1 VKGGAPQRFV
11 PMSTKFFNNTDTPL
25 IDKFSGIAKSMAG
38 FDLFHAVV
46 GYFRSSGYFKLR
58 KELENV
64 SEIRILVGINIDKI
78 FRHHD
83 PSLLFTPDSHP
94 DEVVKQFRE
103 NTLNDIRQAD
113 YDADTEQGI
122 LQLFEDV
129 SSGKLQL
136 RIHATHNLH
145 AKFYLCLPKNH
156 NEHSDG
162 WVIMGSSNLTDSG
175 LGLSDP
181 PRYELN
187 VAMKDYDDVHYCEE
201 EFQKLWAN
209 SVPVTDKDMAG
220 IRTTT
225 HLDDRQITPYELYM
239 KVLVETFGSMVE
251 DSFDLDPTQ
260 YGFKNIFY
268 QRDAVVQGYQM
279 LLKHN
284 GCFIADVVGL
294 GKTPVATMIAK
305 RFVQSNGR
313 FTKILVVTPPAVRD
327 EWEKTFKKF
336 KIENTWF
343 VNNGSLDKV
352 LDGKENYPFPHE
364 YDVVI
369 VDEAH
374 NFRNDGT
381 MGYEA
386 LEYICKSPRSHRG
399 RVEGDRKK
407 VMLLSATPLNNTP
420 SDIRSLLLL
429 FQDDDDTTIE
439 GLNDIKGTFSDW
451 VQDYKRIMKDRDS
464 IPRAQFLGQINH
476 IYDQIRHCVLE
487 PVMVRRT
494 RNNILNEPR
503 YRKDLEEQHIV
514 FPKIAPLRD
523 YQYNMSRELA
533 DLFSYTIHLLTDTR
547 TEKNPDGVGLHYAR
561 YRAVE
566 FLLDNILY
574 KGKRGSHIA
583 KLLMGIF
590 RTHMVKRLESSFTAF
605 KKSLHTFLDITNGM
619 IEMFENDNVLIAPD
633 YNVKELQQDK
643 SLDEIIQ
650 YIEKKGESK
659 EDFVFSKDDFNKEF
673 LPMLQYD
680 KQLLEDLCEKWD
692 AVEEDPKL
700 EKFISI
706 LKKEILNSAIN
717 QEGKLVIFSESVDTV
732 EYLSAELKKR
742 LHRSDIQDVSAKNR
756 NRLREKIRQNF
767 DANYEGEMRDDLNIL
782 ITSDALAEGVN
793 LHRANIIVSYD
804 SPWNASRL
812 MQRNGRVNRIGSK
825 ADTIYNYMF
834 YPSEEG
840 DEQINL
846 YNNALI
852 KLQGFH
858 SALGEDSQIFSHEEI
873 VRDFKLY
880 NTNVKDETD
889 RSLELYREVREIYD
903 HRREYYD
910 YLKKL
915 PPKSRVIRRAT
926 GGAQTPL
933 TVAFLTSPVKTDY
946 IRVDHLDRPQSL
958 TFLEAADLLR
968 AEPEERSLPF
978 EAASADHFRQVKRA
992 LELYRE
998 QIVKQNNTAS
1008 LKLNNRDKATTDAL
1022 AFIRKHVRPIMIDE
1036 EGKAMCDRIMDS
1048 LEIGRFSK
1056 KLPTE
1061 INKLAKIQ
1069 KGRNPLTQDQLYDQI
1084 ADLADTY
1091 CPESIARKSATTNVQ
1106 PEIIVSETLT

>member
-1 VKGGAPQRFV
+1 
-11 PMSTKFFNNTDTPL
+11 MSTKFFNNIETRL
-25 IDKFSGIAKSMAG
+25 MDKFHGIASAMAN
-38 FDLFHAVV
+38 FDIFHAVV

-58 KELENV
+58 KELEDV
-64 SEIRILVGINIDKI
+64 CEIRILVGINIDSI
-78 FRHHD
+78 FLRHD

-94 DEVVKQFRE
+94 EEAVGKFRQDMLD
-103 NTLNDIRQAD
+103 NIRRAD
-113 YDADTEQGI
+113 YDDETEQGI

-129 SSGKLQL
+129 ASGKLQL

-175 LGLSDP
+175 LGLSEP

-201 EFQKLWAN
+201 EFQKLWGD
-209 SVPVTDKDMAG
+209 SVPVTAKDMAD
-220 IRTTT
+220 IQTVT
-225 HLDDRQITPYELYM
+225 HLKNREVTPYELYM

-260 YGFKNIFY
+260 YGFKDISY

-305 RFVQSNGR
+305 RFVQANGR
-313 FTKILVVTPPAVRD
+313 FTKILVVTPPAVRE
-327 EWEKTFKKF
+327 EWEKTFEKF
-336 KIENTWF
+336 RIENRWF

-352 LDGKENYPFPHE
+352 LGGKENYPLPHE

-381 MGYEA
+381 LGYQD
-386 LEYICKSPRSHRG
+386 LEVICKTTRSHRG

-420 SDIRSLLLL
+420 SDIRNLLLL
-429 FQDDDDTTIE
+429 FQDDDDSTIE
-439 GLNDIKGTFSDW
+439 GLTDIKGTFSEW
-451 VQDYKRIMKDRDS
+451 ISDYKHIMKERDTL
-464 IPRAQFLGQINH
+464 PREQFLRQINH
-476 IYDQIRHCVLE
+476 IYDQIRHRILE

-503 YRKDLEEQHIV
+503 YRKDLDGQNIV

-523 YQYNMSRELA
+523 YRYNMSRELA
-533 DLFSYTIHLLTDTR
+533 DLFSYTINLLTDTR
-547 TEKNPDGVGLHYAR
+547 TGDNPDGKGLHYAR

-566 FLLDNILY
+566 FLIDSSLY

-590 RTHMVKRLESSFTAF
+590 RTHLVKRLESSFFAF
-605 KKSLHTFLDITNGM
+605 KKSLHTFLNITNGM
-619 IEMFENDNVLIAPD
+619 IEMFRQDKVLIAPD

-650 YIEKKGESK
+650 YIEGKGENK
-659 EDFVFSKDDFNKEF
+659 EDFVFSKDDFRDDF
-673 LPMLQYD
+673 LPMLEYD
-680 KQLLEDLCEKWD
+680 KRLLESLCRQWD
-692 AVEEDPKL
+692 AVIEDPKL
-700 EKFISI
+700 ENFITI
-706 LKKEILNSAIN
+706 MKKEILDPAIN
-717 QEGKLVIFSESVDTV
+717 QEGKVVIFSESVDTV
-732 EYLSAELKKR
+732 EYLAEELRKN
-742 LHRSDIQDVSAKNR
+742 LHRDDVQDVSAKNR

-767 DANYEGEMRDDLNIL
+767 DANYEGVKCNDLNIL

-812 MQRNGRVNRIGSK
+812 MQRNGRVNRIGST

-834 YPSEEG
+834 YPSVEG
-840 DEQINL
+840 DTQINL

-880 NTNVKDETD
+880 NADVKDETD
-889 RSLELYREVREIYD
+889 RSLELYREVKEIYD
-903 HRREYYD
+903 HRRDFYE
-910 YLKKL
+910 YLKNL
-915 PPKSRVIRRAT
+915 PPKSRVIRRAFGDLCT
-926 GGAQTPL
+926 PQTI
-933 TVAFLTSPVKTDY
+933 AFLTSPAKTDY
-946 IRVDHLDRPQSL
+946 ILVDSLDRPQSL

-968 AEPEERSLPF
+968 AAPEERPLPF
-978 EAASADHFRQVKRA
+978 ETARNIHFRQVRCA

-998 QIVKQNNTAS
+998 QIVRQSNTSS
-1008 LKLNNRDKATTDAL
+1008 LKLNNRDKATIDAL
-1022 AFIRKHVRPIMIDE
+1022 AFVRKNARPAMNDE
-1036 EGKAMCDRIMDS
+1036 EGRAICDRLMDS

-1061 INKLAKIQ
+1061 INKIAKIQ
-1069 KGRNPLTQDQLYDQI
+1069 KGRHPLTPDQLYDQL

-1091 CPESIARKSATTNVQ
+1091 CPDSTVRKSAAHNVQ
-1106 PEIIVSETLT
+1106 PEIIVSETIV

>member
-1 VKGGAPQRFV
+1 
-11 PMSTKFFNNTDTPL
+11 MSTKFFNNTDAPL
-25 IDKFSGIAKSMAG
+25 IGKFSGIARSMVN
-38 FDLFHAVV
+38 FDIFHAVV

-58 KELENV
+58 RELDHV
-64 SEIRILVGINIDKI
+64 QEIRILVGINIDRI
-78 FRHHD
+78 FQHHD
-83 PSLLFTPDSHP
+83 PSLLFTSDSHTA
-94 DEVVKQFRE
+94 EVAQQFRHE
-103 NTLNDIRQAD
+103 MLEDIRQAN
-113 YDADTEQGI
+113 YDEETEQGI

-129 SSGKLQL
+129 ASGKLEL
-136 RIHATHNLH
+136 RIHSTHNLH

-175 LGLSDP
+175 LGISEP

-187 VAMKDYDDVHYCEE
+187 VAMKDYDDVCYCEE
-201 EFQKLWAN
+201 EFQKLWAE
-209 SVPVTDKDMAG
+209 SVPITAEDVAEVQ
-220 IRTTT
+220 RNT
-225 HLDDRQITPYELYM
+225 HIHLPKPITPYELYM

-260 YGFKNIFY
+260 YGFKDISY

-294 GKTPVATMIAK
+294 GKTPVAAMITK
-305 RFVQSNGR
+305 RFIQANGR
-313 FTKILVVTPPAVRD
+313 YTKTLVVTPPAVRD
-327 EWEKTFKKF
+327 EWEKTFAKF
-336 KIENTWF
+336 KIENAWF

-352 LDGKENYPFPHE
+352 LSGKDNYRLPHE

-381 MGYEA
+381 MSYQS
-386 LEYICKSPRSHRG
+386 LELICKSPRSHRG

-420 SDIRSLLLL
+420 SDIRNLLLL
-429 FQDDDDTTIE
+429 FQDDDDSTIE
-439 GLNDIKGTFSDW
+439 GLNDIKGTFSEW
-451 VQDYKRIMKDRDS
+451 IQDYKHIMKDRDT
-464 IPRAQFLGQINH
+464 IPREQFLGQINH
-476 IYDQIRHCVLE
+476 IYDQIRHRILE
-487 PVMVRRT
+487 PAMVRRT

-503 YRKDLEEQHIV
+503 YCKDLEEQHIV

-523 YQYNMSRELA
+523 YRYNMSRELA
-533 DLFSYTIHLLTDTR
+533 TLFTYTINLLTDTR
-547 TEKNPDGVGLHYAR
+547 TEDNPLGVGLHYAR

-566 FLLDNILY
+566 YLLDNIHY

-583 KLLMGIF
+583 KMLMGIF
-590 RTHMVKRLESSFTAF
+590 RTHIVKRLESSFTAF
-605 KKSLHTFLDITNGM
+605 KKSLHTFLNITNGM
-619 IEMFENDNVLIAPD
+619 IEMFEHDKVLIAPD
-633 YNVKELQQDK
+633 YNVKELQLDK

-650 YIEKKGESK
+650 YIEGKGENQ
-659 EDFVFSKDDFNKEF
+659 EDFVFSKDDFSKEF
-673 LPMLQYD
+673 LPMLRYD
-680 KQLLEDLCEKWD
+680 RQLLEDLCRKWD

-700 EKFISI
+700 EHFIKI
-706 LKKEILNSAIN
+706 LKTEIFDTAIN
-717 QEGKLVIFSESVDTV
+717 QEGKVVIFSESIDTV
-732 EYLSAELKKR
+732 EYLARELKKQ
-742 LHRSDIQDVSAKNR
+742 LHRNDIQDVSAKNR
-756 NRLREKIRQNF
+756 SRLREKIRQNF
-767 DANYEGEMRDDLNIL
+767 DANYEGEMRNDLNIL

-793 LHRANIIVSYD
+793 LHRANVIVSYD

-834 YPSEEG
+834 YPSVEG
-840 DEQINL
+840 DTQINL

-858 SALGEDSQIFSHEEI
+858 SALGEDTQIFSHEEI

-889 RSLELYREVREIYD
+889 RSLELYREVKEIFD
-903 HRREYYD
+903 HNPKFYD
-910 YLKKL
+910 YLKNL
-915 PPKSRVIRRAT
+915 PPKSRVIRHST
-926 GGAQTPL
+926 EETQTPL

-968 AEPEERSLPF
+968 ATPEERPLPF
-978 EAASADHFRQVKRA
+978 ESSRSDHFHQVGRA
-992 LELYRE
+992 LDLYRE

-1022 AFIRKHVRPIMIDE
+1022 AFIRKTARPLMTDE
-1036 EGKAMCDRIMDS
+1036 EGQAMCDRIMDS
-1048 LEIGRFSK
+1048 LAIGRFSK

-1069 KGRNPLTQDQLYDQI
+1069 KGRNPMTPDQLYDQI
-1084 ADLADTY
+1084 SDLADTF
-1091 CPESIARKSATTNVQ
+1091 CPDITTRKTAFTNIH
-1106 PEIIVSETLT
+1106 PEIIVSETFV

>member
-1 VKGGAPQRFV
+1 
-11 PMSTKFFNNTDTPL
+11 MSTKFFNNIETRL
-25 IDKFSGIAKSMAG
+25 MDKFHGIASAMAN
-38 FDLFHAVV
+38 FDIFHAVV

-64 SEIRILVGINIDKI
+64 SEIRILVGINIDTL

-83 PSLLFTPDSHP
+83 PSLLFTPDSHAG
-94 DEVVKQFRE
+94 ETVVYFRQNVLE
-103 NTLNDIRQAD
+103 DIRHAD
-113 YDADTEQGI
+113 YDDETEQGI
-122 LQLFEDV
+122 LRLFEDV
-129 SSGKLQL
+129 ASGKLRL

-145 AKFYLCLPKNH
+145 AKFYLCLPKSH
-156 NEHSDG
+156 SEHSDG

-187 VAMKDYDDVHYCEE
+187 VAMKDYDDVRYCEE
-201 EFQKLWAN
+201 EFQKLWAD
-209 SVPVTDKDMAG
+209 SVPVTAKDMEG
-220 IRTTT
+220 IRTST
-225 HLDDRQITPYELYM
+225 HLNDRQITPYELYM

-260 YGFKNIFY
+260 YGFRDISY

-294 GKTPVATMIAK
+294 GKTPVAAMIAK
-305 RFVQSNGR
+305 RFVQANGR
-313 FTKILVVTPPAVRD
+313 FTKILVITPPAVRD
-327 EWEKTFKKF
+327 EWERTFGKF

-352 LDGKENYPFPHE
+352 LDGKENYLLPHE

-381 MGYEA
+381 MGYQA
-386 LEYICKSPRSHRG
+386 LEVICKSPRSHRG

-407 VMLLSATPLNNTP
+407 VMLLSATPLNNSP
-420 SDIRSLLLL
+420 SDIRNQLLL

-439 GLNDIKGTFSDW
+439 GLNDIKGTFSGW
-451 VQDYKRIMKDRDS
+451 IQDYKQIMRDRNE
-464 IPRAQFLGQINH
+464 IPREQFLKQING
-476 IYDQIRHCVLE
+476 IYDKIRHRVLE
-487 PVMVRRT
+487 AVMVRRT

-503 YRKDLEEQHIV
+503 YRKDLEKQGIK
-514 FPKIAPLRD
+514 FPAIAPLCD
-523 YQYNMSRELA
+523 NSYNMSHHLA
-533 DLFSYTIHLLTDTR
+533 QLFTYTINQLTDTR
-547 TEKNPDGVGLHYAR
+547 TEDNPEGLGLHYAR

-566 FLLDNILY
+566 FLKENILY

-590 RTHMVKRLESSFTAF
+590 RTHLVKRLESSFSAF

-619 IEMFENDNVLIAPD
+619 IAMFEDDKVLIAPD

-650 YIEKKGESK
+650 YIEGKGEK
-659 EDFVFSKDDFNKEF
+659 QEDFVFSKDDFNEEF

-680 KQLLEDLCEKWD
+680 KQLLEDLCQRWD
-692 AVEEDPKL
+692 AVKEDPKL

-706 LKKEILNSAIN
+706 LKSEIFDPAVNR
-717 QEGKLVIFSESVDTV
+717 EGKLIIFSESVDTV
-732 EYLSAELKKR
+732 EYLAEELKGR
-742 LHRSDIQDVSAKNR
+742 LHRNDIQDVSAKNR
-756 NRLREKIRQNF
+756 NRLRERIRQNF

-793 LHRANIIVSYD
+793 LHRANVIVSYD

-840 DEQINL
+840 DRQINL

-880 NTNVKDETD
+880 NSNVKDETD
-889 RSLELYREVREIYD
+889 RSLELYREVKEIYD
-903 HRREYYD
+903 HRPEFYE
-910 YLKKL
+910 YLKNL
-915 PPKSRVIRRAT
+915 PPKSRAIRRAIEGLST
-926 GGAQTPL
+926 PQTI
-933 TVAFLTSPVKTDY
+933 AFLTSPVKTDY
-946 IRVDHLDRPQSL
+946 IRVNSLDRPQSL

-968 AEPEERSLPF
+968 ADPEELPLPF
-978 EAASADHFRQVKRA
+978 GTARDVHFRQVKRA

-998 QIVKQNNTAS
+998 QLVKQNNTAS
-1008 LKLNNRDKATTDAL
+1008 LKLNSRDKATTDAL
-1022 AFIRKHVRPIMIDE
+1022 AFVRKSVRPVMSDE
-1036 EGKAMCDRIMDS
+1036 DGKAMCDRIMDS

-1069 KGRNPLTQDQLYDQI
+1069 KGRNPMTSDQLYDQI

-1091 CPESIARKSATTNVQ
+1091 CPDTATRKSAATNVY
-1106 PEIIVSETLT
+1106 PEIIVSETLV